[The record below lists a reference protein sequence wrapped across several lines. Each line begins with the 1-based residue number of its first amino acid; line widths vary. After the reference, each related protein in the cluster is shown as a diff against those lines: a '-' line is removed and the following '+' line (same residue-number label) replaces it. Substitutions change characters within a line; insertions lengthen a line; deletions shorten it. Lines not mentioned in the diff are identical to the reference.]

1 MWKTSLYNTPKTT
14 IELRDIVGSGVDIWD
29 FEIPL
34 DGFQTNGV
42 PDHKFH
48 EDFKKQ
54 FNDHFWFREIGFETV
69 GRFKHYLRTR
79 VLEIMPYYND
89 LYNSFIIMKGIEDPF
104 GNVNITETF
113 SETSTGS
120 SSGTSSGSG
129 KTTNTASDTSQSTG
143 SSTGSTTGS
152 TFGTEYS
159 SDTPQGE
166 ITYIERYMT
175 NAKKND
181 AGNSS
186 IDESNTESGSES
198 ASESESNSESS
209 TDSSATSESEITR
222 TTTRKGNHGVNTYA
236 HDMIEY
242 RDMLVN
248 IYDRMFKDLN
258 HLFLGVF

>member
-1 MWKTSLYNTPKTT
+1 MWKTSLYNTTRTT
-14 IELRDIVGSGVDIWD
+14 VELRDIVGSGVDIWD

-34 DGFQTNGV
+34 DGMQTNGV

-69 GRFKHYLRTR
+69 GRFKHYLRSR

-104 GNVNITETF
+104 GNVNMTETF
-113 SETSTGS
+113 SEISKGS
-120 SSGTSSGSG
+120 SEGTSSGNG
-129 KTTNTASDTSQSTG
+129 KTTSTANG
-143 SSTGSTTGS
+143 SSTGS
-152 TFGTEYS
+152 TFGTEIS

-166 ITYIERYMT
+166 ISNIERYMT

-181 AGNSS
+181 NGHDS
-186 IDESNTESGSES
+186 IDESN
-198 ASESESNSESS
+198 SESNSESS
-209 TDSSATSESEITR
+209 SDTSASSESEITR

-236 HDMIEY
+236 HDMKEY
-242 RDMLVN
+242 RDILVN
-248 IYDRMFKDLN
+248 IYARMFNDLN
-258 HLFLGVF
+258 HLFLGVY